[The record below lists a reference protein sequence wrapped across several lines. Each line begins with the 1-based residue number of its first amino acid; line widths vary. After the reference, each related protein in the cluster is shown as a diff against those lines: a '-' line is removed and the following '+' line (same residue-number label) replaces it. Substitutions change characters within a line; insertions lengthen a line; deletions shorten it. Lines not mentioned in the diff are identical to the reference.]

1 MHREY
6 DDLFNSIGIYKQEER
21 EIVLDFLRHLGSIV
35 IKNKKNKKIKREEDD

>member
-21 EIVLDFLRHLGSIV
+21 DIVLDFLRHLGSIV
-35 IKNKKNKKIKREEDD
+35 IKNKKIKREEDD

>member
-21 EIVLDFLRHLGSIV
+21 EIVLDFLMHLGSIV
-35 IKNKKNKKIKREEDD
+35 IKNKKIKREEDD